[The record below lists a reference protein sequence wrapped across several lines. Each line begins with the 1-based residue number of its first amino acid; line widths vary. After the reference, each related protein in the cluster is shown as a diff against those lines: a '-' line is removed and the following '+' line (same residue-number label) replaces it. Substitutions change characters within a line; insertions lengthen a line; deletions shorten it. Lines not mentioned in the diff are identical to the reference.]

1 MSVMKRQR
9 EQKKAEK
16 AARKRARRHGVPLA
30 EDMEPRPTVSAEPM
44 QGLAAVT
51 DAASDESTFSEGPD
65 LGHA

>member
-16 AARKRARRHGVPLA
+16 AARKRARRHGVTLA
-30 EDMEPRPTVSAEPM
+30 EDMEPRATVVAEPL
-44 QGLAAVT
+44 QGLAAAT
-51 DAASDESTFSEGPD
+51 DSTADESTSSRGPD